1 MISLP
6 KRFLVFSTV
15 TSDNREYFME
25 LIMITLQQS
34 LSTPGL
40 CIQFNSANI
49 NSYSRNVS
57 LSILH

>member
-1 MISLP
+1 
-6 KRFLVFSTV
+6 
-15 TSDNREYFME
+15 
-25 LIMITLQQS
+25 MITLQQS
-34 LSTPGL
+34 LSTPGF